1 METALA
7 IVQLMNAATPGIAQ
21 LILLI
26 KKKDGTVTVAAM
38 LDEADAA
45 FDKNIQQAKQWLA
58 EHKD

>member
-38 LDEADAA
+38 LDEADAK
-45 FDKNIQQAKQWLA
+45 FDSNIQQAKAWLEA
-58 EHKD
+58 HP

>member
-38 LDEADAA
+38 LDEADSK
-45 FDKNIQQAKQWLA
+45 FQSNIEQAKAWLQA
-58 EHKD
+58 HQ

>member
-38 LDEADAA
+38 LDEADSK
-45 FDKNIQQAKQWLA
+45 FESNINQAKAWLEA
-58 EHKD
+58 HK